1 MLRSALLEG
10 VDLTFAITFADPWSG
25 GALVRARLAHAQLRL
40 RCIEG
45 VGGGC
50 PSRCPT
56 GEYLCNFGTSGCV
69 YYCTVDGMA

>member
-45 VGGGC
+45 VGGGL
-50 PSRCPT
+50 PLSLPYR
-56 GEYLCNFGTSGCV
+56 
-69 YYCTVDGMA
+69 